1 LAGARIRVICG
12 PTAAGKT
19 ALALELAERFGLSI
33 ISADSRQIYRGFD
46 VGTAKPAAQERR
58 GVPHYGLDIL
68 DPTERYSA
76 ASFARDAERWIAEED
91 AEGRDVIVV
100 GGTGFYIRALVD
112 PLADSPAFETAQRRT
127 LASELEDL
135 STDELRRWC
144 ELLDPGLAHLGRTQL
159 LRAVETALLSGRR
172 LSEFQA
178 RGPAA
183 EVRPAAYLLVDP
195 GASVLKQ
202 RIEQRLDEM
211 LAAGWLDEVRELEP
225 KVPIGSP
232 AWSGTGYQF
241 MRSVVRGEMDPD
253 TARSLTL
260 TATKQYAK
268 RQRTWFRHQVA
279 AADLTQLD
287 PTAPDALELACKW
300 VEKHG

>member
-1 LAGARIRVICG
+1 LVGARIRVICG
-12 PTAAGKT
+12 PTAAGKSE
-19 ALALELAERFGLSI
+19 LALRLGEKYGLAIVS
-33 ISADSRQIYRGFD
+33 SDSRQIYRGFD
-46 VGTAKPAAQERR
+46 IGTAKPSSEERAR
-58 GVPHYGLDIL
+58 VKHFGLDVM

-76 ASFARDAERWIAEED
+76 AAFARDAERWIAEEN
-91 AEGRDVIVV
+91 AAGRDVLVV

-127 LASELEDL
+127 LSAELEDL

-178 RGPAA
+178 RGPSMEPRA
-183 EVRPAAYLLVDP
+183 AAYLLIDP
-195 GASVLKQ
+195 GSVLKHQ
-202 RIEQRLDEM
+202 IEERLDAM
-211 LAAGWLDEVRELEP
+211 LAGGWLEEVRALEP
-225 KVPIGSP
+225 QVAIDSP

-241 MRSVVRGEMDPD
+241 MRAVVRGEMDID

-260 TATKQYAK
+260 TATRQYAK

-279 AADLTQLD
+279 AADVTQLD
-287 PTAPDALELACKW
+287 PTQPDAFEIACEW
-300 VEKHG
+300 VERHG